1 MLRPIRSSSGRK
13 ASIRMLRASLSWSVE
28 ACATDTLANNCRL
41 MAEHVNLDQASDE
54 DLARRIRDIMAEMA
68 PLEEALGRLRVQIQQ
83 VASEQK
89 KRERSQHLK
98 ARLQVRTTVAQGQM
112 PTLQQVAES
121 SNDLV
126 PPGTALTGLRFF
138 RDSGTEIGLGYAT
151 GREPTVWMTNG
162 SSTVAVKSVAE
173 IRSRYLEGWDFGTA
187 QHPGVRIH
195 VPNSRTEKILQAS
208 EVFIRLKDSV
218 STA

>member
-1 MLRPIRSSSGRK
+1 MSMTEQ
-13 ASIRMLRASLSWSVE
+13 A
-28 ACATDTLANNCRL
+28 
-41 MAEHVNLDQASDE
+41 NLDQASDE
-54 DLARRIRDIMAEMA
+54 DLARRIREIMAEMA

-89 KRERSQHLK
+89 KRERSQHLR

-126 PPGTALTGLRFF
+126 PPETALTALRFF

-162 SSTVAVKSVAE
+162 SSTAAVKTVAE

-187 QHPGVRIH
+187 AHPGVRIH
-195 VPNSRTEKILQAS
+195 IPNSRTEKILQPS
-208 EVFIRLKDSV
+208 EVFVRLKGGD
-218 STA
+218 

>member
-1 MLRPIRSSSGRK
+1 MS
-13 ASIRMLRASLSWSVE
+13 
-28 ACATDTLANNCRL
+28 
-41 MAEHVNLDQASDE
+41 MAEQPNLDQASDAE
-54 DLARRIRDIMAEMA
+54 LARRIREIMAEMA

-98 ARLQVRTTVAQGQM
+98 ARMQVRTTVAHGQM

-126 PPGTALTGLRFF
+126 QPEAALKDLRFF
-138 RDSGTEIGLGYAT
+138 RDSGTEVGVGYAT
-151 GREPTVWMTNG
+151 AREPTVWMTNG
-162 SSTVAVKSVAE
+162 SSTAAVKSIAE

-195 VPNSRTEKILQAS
+195 IPNTRTEKILPAS
-208 EVFIRLKDSV
+208 EVFVRMQSGD
-218 STA
+218 

>member
-1 MLRPIRSSSGRK
+1 MS
-13 ASIRMLRASLSWSVE
+13 
-28 ACATDTLANNCRL
+28 

-54 DLARRIRDIMAEMA
+54 DLARRVREIMAEMA

-98 ARLQVRTTVAQGQM
+98 ARMQVRTTVAQGQM

-126 PPGTALTGLRFF
+126 PPDAALAGLRFF
-138 RDSGTEIGLGYAT
+138 RDSGTEVGLGYAT
-151 GREPTVWMTNG
+151 AREPTVWMTNG
-162 SSTVAVKSVAE
+162 SNTVGVKIVAE

-187 QHPGVRIH
+187 QHPGVRIYI
-195 VPNSRTEKILQAS
+195 PNSRTERILQAA
-208 EVFIRLKDSV
+208 EVFIRVKDAV
-218 STA
+218 

>member
-1 MLRPIRSSSGRK
+1 M
-13 ASIRMLRASLSWSVE
+13 W
-28 ACATDTLANNCRL
+28 

-54 DLARRIRDIMAEMA
+54 DLA
-68 PLEEALGRLRVQIQQ
+68 GRVRAQIQQ

-98 ARLQVRTTVAQGQM
+98 ARMQVRTTVAQGQM

-126 PPGTALTGLRFF
+126 PPETTLAALRFF
-138 RDSGTEIGLGYAT
+138 RDSGTEVGLGYAT
-151 GREPTVWMTNG
+151 AREPTVWMTNG
-162 SSTVAVKSVAE
+162 SSTAGVKTIAE

-187 QHPGVRIH
+187 AHPGVRIH
-195 VPNSRTEKILQAS
+195 IPNSRTEKILQAS
-208 EVFIRLKDSV
+208 EVFIRLGGSYQPG
-218 STA
+218 

>member
-1 MLRPIRSSSGRK
+1 MSMTEQ
-13 ASIRMLRASLSWSVE
+13 A
-28 ACATDTLANNCRL
+28 
-41 MAEHVNLDQASDE
+41 NLDQASDE
-54 DLARRIRDIMAEMA
+54 ELARRIREIMAEMA
-68 PLEEALGRLRVQIQQ
+68 PLEEALGRLRAQIQQ

-98 ARLQVRTTVAQGQM
+98 ARMQVRTTVAQGQM

-126 PPGTALTGLRFF
+126 PPDASLAGLRFF

-151 GREPTVWMTNG
+151 GREPTIWMTNG
-162 SSTVAVKSVAE
+162 SSTDAVKTVAD
-173 IRSRYLEGWDFGTA
+173 IRARYLDGWDFGTA

-195 VPNSRTEKILQAS
+195 IPNSRTEKILQAS
-208 EVFIRLKDSV
+208 EVFVRGRES
-218 STA
+218 A

>member
-1 MLRPIRSSSGRK
+1 
-13 ASIRMLRASLSWSVE
+13 
-28 ACATDTLANNCRL
+28 

-54 DLARRIRDIMAEMA
+54 DLARRVREIMAEMA

-98 ARLQVRTTVAQGQM
+98 ARMQVRTTVAQGQM

-126 PPGTALTGLRFF
+126 PPDAALAGLRFF
-138 RDSGTEIGLGYAT
+138 RDSGTEVGVGYAT
-151 GREPTVWMTNG
+151 SREATVWMTNG
-162 SSTVAVKSVAE
+162 SSTAAVKTVAE

-187 QHPGVRIH
+187 AHPGVRIH
-195 VPNSRTEKILQAS
+195 IPNSRTEKILQAS
-208 EVFIRLKDSV
+208 EVFARLRGGDQPG
-218 STA
+218 